1 MFRRLCPLLLLATAA
16 LTSCGGETRNGP
28 YVENYPTRAAP
39 PHSDGIPSVAPPQV
53 FGESAIVIDARS
65 GKVLYA
71 KNADTIRPVASTQ
84 KLLTA
89 LVVLDHGSLSDKVTI
104 QQSDTACEP
113 TKLYLRPGEVY
124 TRGALTKALVVKS
137 GNDVARALAR
147 DVGGSQEGFAA
158 LMNRKAASLGM
169 RNSHFVNPN
178 GLPAQG
184 QYSTARDIA
193 IASRN
198 AYRSSTIRSWT
209 NTQKYT
215 FQFASGRTKVLE
227 NTNKVLKRVPYCDGM
242 KTGTT
247 NRAGRCLVTSGT
259 LNGRSAIAVVLK
271 SNSRHIW
278 DDSEKLLRWA
288 LESPRR

>member
-1 MFRRLCPLLLLATAA
+1 MFRRFRPLALLCLAA
-16 LTSCGGETRNGP
+16 LSSCGGEPRSGP
-28 YVENYPTRAAP
+28 YVENYPTRAAAP
-39 PHSDGIPSVAPPQV
+39 ASDGIPAIAPPQIH
-53 FGESAIVIDARS
+53 GESAIVIDASS
-65 GKVLYA
+65 GKVFYA
-71 KNADTIRPVASTQ
+71 KNADSIRPVASTQ
-84 KLLTA
+84 KIVTA
-89 LVVLDHGSLSDKVTI
+89 LVVLDAGSLSKPITI

-124 TRGALTKALVVKS
+124 TRGQLTKALMVKS

-147 DVGGSQEGFAA
+147 DVGGSQEGFSA

-169 RNSHFVNPN
+169 RNSHFINPN
-178 GLPAQG
+178 GLPAEG

-193 IASRN
+193 IAARH
-198 AYRSSTIRSWT
+198 AYRSGTIRSWT

-215 FQFASGRTKVLE
+215 FQYASGRTKVLE
-227 NTNKVLKRVPYCDGM
+227 NTNKLLKSVPYCDGM

-247 NRAGRCLVTSGT
+247 NRAGRCLVATGT
-259 LNGRSAIAVVLK
+259 YNGRSAISVVLK

>member
-1 MFRRLCPLLLLATAA
+1 MFRRFRPFALLALAA
-16 LTSCGGETRNGP
+16 LGSCGGEPDGP

-39 PHSDGIPSVAPPQV
+39 PASSGIPAQQPPQIY
-53 FGESAIVIDARS
+53 GQSAIVIDARS
-65 GKVLYA
+65 GKVFYA
-71 KNADTIRPVASTQ
+71 KNADSIRPVASTQ
-84 KLLTA
+84 KILTA
-89 LVVLDHGSLSDKVTI
+89 LVVLDAGSLNQKVTI
-104 QQSDTACEP
+104 QKSDTACEP

-124 TRGALTKALVVKS
+124 TRGALTKALMVKS

-147 DVGGSQEGFAA
+147 DVGGSQEGFSA

-169 RNSHFVNPN
+169 RNSNFINPN
-178 GLPAQG
+178 GLPAAG

-193 IASRN
+193 IAARH

-215 FQFASGRTKVLE
+215 FQYASGRTKVLE
-227 NTNKVLKRVPYCDGM
+227 NTNKVLKSVPYCDGM

-247 NRAGRCLVTSGT
+247 NRAGRCLVATGT
-259 LNGRSAIAVVLK
+259 YNGRSAITVVLK

-278 DDSEKLLRWA
+278 DDSERLLRWA